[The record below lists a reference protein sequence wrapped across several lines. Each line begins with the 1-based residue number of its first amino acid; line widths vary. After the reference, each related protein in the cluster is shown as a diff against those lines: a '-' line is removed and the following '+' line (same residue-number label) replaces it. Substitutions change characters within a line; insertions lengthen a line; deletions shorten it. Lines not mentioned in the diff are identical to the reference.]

1 MIENSWTPENRNA
14 EFTRL
19 STNAAEMGN
28 CNGWASDW
36 WIRDGSYLRLKNI
49 QLGYTLKNSFIHRIG
64 LDNIRLTLTGGNL
77 FTWSKL
83 TKYNIDPETPEI
95 TNGYYPQQRTYEFG
109 INFTF

>member
-1 MIENSWTPENRNA
+1 
-14 EFTRL
+14 
-19 STNAAEMGN
+19 MGN

-36 WIRDGSYLRLKNI
+36 WIRNGSYLRLKNI

-77 FTWSKL
+77 FTWSEL